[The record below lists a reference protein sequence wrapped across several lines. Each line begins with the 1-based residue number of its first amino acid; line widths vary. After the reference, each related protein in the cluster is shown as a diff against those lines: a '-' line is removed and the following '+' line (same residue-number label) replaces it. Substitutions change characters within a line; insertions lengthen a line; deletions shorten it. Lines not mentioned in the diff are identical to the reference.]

1 MSWSSLAAV
10 GKYHRLGG
18 LGNRHLFLSLLEAEK
33 SKIKCWQLMSGEGSH
48 PALQTAA
55 FLLCPHMTKKGRK
68 TKKRGMTGERERE
81 RTSSHKANNPIR
93 LTLFY
98 LIQLPKAHLHIQAHC
113 GLGRHCIIWKHTVQA
128 SPDTDA

>member
-1 MSWSSLAAV
+1 MSKLPADSVS
-10 GKYHRLGG
+10 H
-18 LGNRHLFLSLLEAEK
+18 
-33 SKIKCWQLMSGEGSH
+33 EGCL
-48 PALQTAA
+48 PVLQTAA